1 GDLKPHRRLVRHGV
15 GTAAATRFPEPAPLH
30 PRRDDVPRRAGPVA
44 RGAPA
49 SGGHGRVVYAG
60 VDIKSRRAVVELVP
74 PAHDPGFRCAGRD
87 IRARP
92 YEEII
97 ALRPEWHAGAD
108 DKGKITIVCIVGRKD
123 EARMSTGGPH
133 LWIGP

>member
-1 GDLKPHRRLVRHGV
+1 PLAWRDRVPLLITGCGLRAGRRVTEGDLKPHRRLVRHGV
-15 GTAAATRFPEPAPLH
+15 GTAAATRFPETAPLH

-97 ALRPEWHAGAD
+97 AL
-108 DKGKITIVCIVGRKD
+108 
-123 EARMSTGGPH
+123 
-133 LWIGP
+133 

>member
-1 GDLKPHRRLVRHGV
+1 MESEPPRRPGSRKPLLCIPDVTTCH
-15 GTAAATRFPEPAPLH
+15 AAPDPLH
-30 PRRDDVPRRAGPVA
+30 VVHRHP
-44 RGAPA
+44 
-49 SGGHGRVVYAG
+49 GGRHGRVVYAG

-133 LWIGP
+133 LRVGPTA